1 LGVELRRAKE
11 NPILVARSTSINCE
25 SVGSTSSSLL
35 ARIKAREQDGWQRLV
50 RLYGPLVDFWIRRD
64 ELQLADAGDVFQEVF
79 AAVALGIDQFHKDQ
93 PGDTFRGWLR
103 TITRHKVTDHHRR
116 AARQPGA
123 IGGSEAHWQFQ
134 EIPDPEEASEATSD
148 CGERDALKDLRL
160 RALDLVHGEFEPR
173 SWEAFWRVEID
184 RQMAK
189 DVAEE
194 LGMTPAAV
202 RMAKSRILRRVR
214 EELGDLEL

>member
-1 LGVELRRAKE
+1 M
-11 NPILVARSTSINCE
+11 TSSSGTNFE
-25 SVGSTSSSLL
+25 SIGSTSSSLL
-35 ARIKAREQDGWQRLV
+35 ARAKAREQDAWRRLV

-64 ELQLADAGDVFQEVF
+64 ELQSADARDVFQEVF
-79 AAVALGIDQFHKDQ
+79 AAVAIGIGQFHKDR

-103 TITRHKVTDHHRR
+103 TVTRRKVTDHHRR

-123 IGGSEAHWQFQ
+123 IGGSEAHWRLQ
-134 EIPDPEEASEATSD
+134 EVPDSEGLSEANSD
-148 CGERDALKDLRL
+148 CGERDALKELRL
-160 RALDLVHGEFEPR
+160 RALDLVRGEFESR

-184 RQMAK
+184 GQMAK

-214 EELGDLEL
+214 EELGDLES